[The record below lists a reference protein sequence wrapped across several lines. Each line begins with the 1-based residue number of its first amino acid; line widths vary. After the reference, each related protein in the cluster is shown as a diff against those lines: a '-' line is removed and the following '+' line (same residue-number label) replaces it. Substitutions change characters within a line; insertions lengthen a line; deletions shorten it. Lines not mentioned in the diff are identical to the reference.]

1 MTLSIDE
8 VQALNYI
15 KDVADMHFARSE
27 DDWWDNLSNLI
38 TKKLDEDLDD

>member
-15 KDVADMHFARSE
+15 KDVADMFFARLE
-27 DDWWDNLSNLI
+27 DVWWDNLSNSI